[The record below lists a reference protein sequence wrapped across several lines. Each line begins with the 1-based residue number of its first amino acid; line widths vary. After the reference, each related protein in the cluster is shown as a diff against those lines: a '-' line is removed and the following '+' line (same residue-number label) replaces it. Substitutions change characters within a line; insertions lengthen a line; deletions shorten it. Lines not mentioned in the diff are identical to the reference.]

1 MVYLC
6 VRRRANAVRMIFPM
20 AKVSYYLDTRRLK
33 DDGTA
38 PLKLVIR
45 NLGKV
50 AQYNMNM
57 CFLPEQWDDECSRLR
72 DYPKHKYKEHPKKK
86 VLNDFLEKTML
97 EVRTHVDMLPLKL
110 DVKDIRD
117 FIDRLLN
124 RSVYEKR
131 EKEEAERKKAEDLF
145 LARFSEFAS
154 LRNSPRT
161 RSIYENT
168 YNAIKRFDP
177 KAEELAFEDVTVDW
191 LQSFD
196 RFLQKTSPAVNARA
210 IHMRNIRAVFNH
222 AIKVLE
228 ITNNYPFYKFKI
240 RHAETMKRSLTIDQL
255 RELFSARVYDSVRP
269 DDAIKL
275 HRYIDMF
282 KLSIFLCGIRPVD
295 LCYLRKSDVIN
306 GRIEYTSRKC
316 GVHYSIKVEPEAW
329 DIINQYY
336 GRYEYL
342 LDIFE
347 HHQAENGYKNFLKQ
361 QNRALQNIG
370 KQRSHLGR
378 GGGGLVGVSLFPGI
392 SAYWAR
398 HTWATLAIE
407 LGCSMETVSAGL
419 GHLHGEKV
427 TLVYVAFR
435 QKSVDEANRKVID
448 YVLGKKKGKKQKKK
462 EG

>member
-1 MVYLC
+1 
-6 VRRRANAVRMIFPM
+6 M
-20 AKVSYYLDTRRLK
+20 AKVSYYLDTRRLR

-86 VLNDFLEKTML
+86 ILNDFLEKTML

-110 DVKDIRD
+110 DVMDIREYV
-117 FIDRLLN
+117 DRLLN

-131 EKEEAERKKAEDLF
+131 EREDAERKKAEDLF
-145 LARFSEFAS
+145 LVRFKEFS
-154 LRNSPRT
+154 GLRNSSRT

-168 YNAIKRFDP
+168 YKAIKRYDP
-177 KAEELAFEDVTVDW
+177 EADRLAFEDITVGW

-210 IHMRNIRAVFNH
+210 IHMRNIRAVFNY

-228 ITNNYPFYKFKI
+228 ITTNYPFYKFKI
-240 RHAETMKRSLTIDQL
+240 RYTETMKRSLTIDQL
-255 RELFSARVYDSVRP
+255 RTLFSASVYESVRR

-282 KLSIFLCGIRPVD
+282 KLSVFLCGIRPVD
-295 LCYLRKSDVIN
+295 LCHLKKENVIN
-306 GRIEYTSRKC
+306 GRIEYVSQKC
-316 GVHYSIKVEPEAW
+316 GTQYSVKVEPEAW
-329 DIINQYY
+329 DIINRYY

-342 LDIFE
+342 LDIFD
-347 HHQAENGYKNFLKQ
+347 HHQSVDGYKNFLKQ
-361 QNRALQNIG
+361 QNKALQNIG
-370 KQRSHLGR
+370 KTRTHKGR
-378 GGGGLVGVSLFPGI
+378 GGGKLEGTSLFPGI

-398 HTWATLAIE
+398 HTWATIAIE

-419 GHLHGEKV
+419 GHLHGERV

-435 QKSVDEANRKVID
+435 QKSVDEANRKIID
-448 YVLGKKKGKKQKKK
+448 YITGRNADKKK